1 MAENS
6 FYYDGSR
13 CIACRSCQV
22 ACKQWNRL
30 PGEKTKFFAKAG
42 GYQNPVDLS
51 PITWNI
57 IKFHELNKAEG
68 VEWLF
73 RRHHCFHC
81 TKANCIEVCP
91 VDPKAMSRHPVTG
104 TVYVNKDLCIGCGSC
119 VDACPY
125 GVPHV
130 DEDLEKSQKCTGCI
144 DRVTS
149 NLLPACAKTCPTQAI
164 RYGSKDEMY
173 AMAEKRVAELKAQG
187 FKGANV
193 YGTKQLGGLHSIY
206 VLLAPLDIYA
216 LPASPTFGDLEPIK
230 RKGQE
235 KYAAWQREHGKSFAS
250 VVGGGAVGAAVAL
263 GVAAVA
269 GLNKLAERKE
279 KIAAEEEEEKKD

>member
-1 MAENS
+1 MAENCY
-6 FYYDGSR
+6 YYDGSR

-30 PGEKTKFFAKAG
+30 PGEKTKFFAAAG

-57 IKFHELNKAEG
+57 IKFHERDTADG

-91 VDPKAMSRHPVTG
+91 VEPKAMTRHPVIQM
-104 TVYVNKDLCIGCGSC
+104 VYVNKDLCIGCGSC
-119 VDACPY
+119 EDACPF

-130 DEDLEKSQKCTGCI
+130 DENLEKSQKCTGCI
-144 DRVTS
+144 DRVT
-149 NLLPACAKTCPTQAI
+149 NDLPTACVKTCPTQAI
-164 RYGSKDEMY
+164 RYGTREDMY
-173 AMAEKRVAELKAQG
+173 ALAEKRVQELKAIG
-187 FKGANV
+187 YKDANV
-193 YGTKQLGGLHSIY
+193 YGPGQLGGTHSIY
-206 VLLAPLDIYA
+206 VLLAPLDVYA
-216 LPASPTFGDLEPIK
+216 LPANPTFGDLESIK
-230 RKGQE
+230 ERGRE
-235 KYAAWQREHGKSFAS
+235 KYAAWQREHGKSGVSLA
-250 VVGGGAVGAAVAL
+250 GAGPVGATVAL
-263 GVAAVA
+263 GAAALA

-279 KIAAEEEEEKKD
+279 RIAAEEEKKG